1 MGFGQT
7 SLSGVRRGIMPPQL
21 KTNKTTSVCLTVHK
35 IVRPNQKNI
44 WDMFGNNYS
53 WSIDSKIYEYILWI
67 WLKARKLILTRN
79 TKTALTKL
87 KVIRCPLTSWDYG
100 SRKLS
105 AYYASP
111 LLTSCQFDATKPTNA
126 LDGMFGPKP
135 ALGEKGEALQT
146 TFSSNDSVLT
156 FFDIFQYS
164 AAIFVT
170 FLVILF

>member
-1 MGFGQT
+1 MSFDILGLWQ
-7 SLSGVRRGIMPPQL
+7 Q
-21 KTNKTTSVCLTVHK
+21 K
-35 IVRPNQKNI
+35 IV
-44 WDMFGNNYS
+44 S
-53 WSIDSKIYEYILWI
+53 L
-67 WLKARKLILTRN
+67 LCL
-79 TKTALTKL
+79 
-87 KVIRCPLTSWDYG
+87 
-100 SRKLS
+100 
-105 AYYASP
+105 SP
-111 LLTSCQFDATKPTNA
+111 LLRICQFDATKPTNA